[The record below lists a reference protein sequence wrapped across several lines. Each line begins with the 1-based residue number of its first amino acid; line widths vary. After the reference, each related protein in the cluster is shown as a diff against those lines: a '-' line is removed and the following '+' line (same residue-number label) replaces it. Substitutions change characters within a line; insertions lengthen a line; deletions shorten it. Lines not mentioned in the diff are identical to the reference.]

1 MPLSRRS
8 LIGSAAVLGALPAS
22 SARAQ
27 AKPTIS
33 IGVLTDLSGTY
44 RDNTGPTSVA
54 CTQQAVAEFNAPAF
68 GFDVEFRAAD
78 HQNKPDVAASIARQW
93 FDQGVDAII
102 DVPTSSVALAVS
114 QVAKEKDK
122 ILLDTSAAAME
133 VTAGQCSPNTI
144 VWCFDTYEKAHSTGG
159 ALVKAGKKTWTFV
172 TADYVFGHSLEE
184 QTTDVVKLLGGEVK
198 GSVRYPFPE
207 TTDFSGFLQ
216 QAMVSGAQVLGLAN
230 AGLDTVNC
238 VKQANEFG
246 LNKTMT
252 IAPLI
257 MFLQDVHS
265 LGLETAQGLITSEPF
280 YWNMNDRTRAFT
292 RRVLPKTPNN
302 YPSQA
307 HAGCYAITLHYLKTA
322 AAMGGAAAK
331 ASGRATVAR
340 MKSIPTEDDAFGQG
354 SIRADGRGVFPS
366 YLLQVKTPA
375 ESTGEWDL
383 YKVLATTPASEV
395 LHPLLDKCHFP
406 TST

>member
-8 LIGSAAVLGALPAS
+8 LIGSAAALGSLPAIR
-22 SARAQ
+22 ARAQ
-27 AKPTIS
+27 TKPVIS

-122 ILLDTSAAAME
+122 ILLDASAAAME

-159 ALVKAGKKTWTFV
+159 ALVKAGKKSWTFV

-184 QTTDVVKLLGGEVK
+184 QTAAVVKSMGGEVK
-198 GSVRYPFPE
+198 GAVRYPFPE

-257 MFLQDVHS
+257 AFLQDIHS

-322 AAMGGAAAK
+322 AAMGSAAAK
-331 ASGRATVAR
+331 ASGRTTVAR

-383 YKVLATTPASEV
+383 YKVLATTPATEV
-395 LHPLLDKCHFP
+395 LHPLLDKCRFP
-406 TST
+406 TSA